1 MHQLLKGLIRSRVTL
16 ILSFI
21 LSVPAYAET
30 YYVSSLGDDSN
41 SGNNASEPF
50 RTLSR
55 AQSALSNGDSLYLRS
70 GDYWRLNAPV
80 LLDVS
85 GSLQDPVVLGAYSV
99 SSNGQVNHTVSGA
112 RPILDG
118 GTTVPNRGVYAAM
131 VHVTGRYVHVQDIE
145 IRNSGGGGLEYA
157 DTSDGVVRNVRV
169 DRTFHHGILSNRSH
183 NVAIS
188 NSEVSGD
195 SYGWREYNAQW
206 WGGGI
211 AVAKGSGV
219 SIRNCLVYEGYGEGI
234 SAFFGSSD
242 ISIENNTVYAARA
255 VGIYINAT
263 RDVRIRSNIVLG
275 TSNSEF
281 FRGSHGTT
289 GPGISLDN
297 EVYQFEIN
305 GGSVPLYKQTG
316 NVTIQNNLIAGT
328 RVGIAFFEE
337 LPGAV
342 YENIQVL
349 HNTVVDNNT
358 QLRIGN
364 QRHNGLTVANNIFM
378 SLSSGTSDYD
388 ADDRTSDGITWLSNY
403 WSEDYPAYDMIGDGD
418 VVGGLELG
426 KMSGWRELRG
436 FSDATW
442 SDFSPDTNA
451 STVGAGSWVSVAGSS
466 FDYNGVAFS
475 NPPEIGALADLS
487 ASGQRPASPVLV
499 SVR

>member
-1 MHQLLKGLIRSRVTL
+1 
-16 ILSFI
+16 
-21 LSVPAYAET
+21 
-30 YYVSSLGDDSN
+30 
-41 SGNNASEPF
+41 
-50 RTLSR
+50 R

-70 GDYWRLNAPV
+70 GDYWRLGAPV
-80 LLDVS
+80 RLDVS

-99 SSNGQVNHTVSGA
+99 TSNGQVNHTVSGA

-118 GTTVPNRGVYAAM
+118 GTTVPNRGLYAAL

-169 DRTFHHGILSNRSH
+169 DRTFHHGILSNRSDD
-183 NVAIS
+183 VAIS

-219 SIRNCLVYEGYGEGI
+219 SIRDCLVYEGYGEGI
-234 SAFFGSSD
+234 SAFFGSND
-242 ISIENNTVYAARA
+242 IAIENNTVYAARA

-263 RDVRIRSNIVLG
+263 RDVRIRNNIVLG
-275 TSNSEF
+275 TSNPEF

-297 EVYQFEIN
+297 EAYQFEIS

-316 NVTIQNNLIAGT
+316 DVTIQNNLIAGT

-349 HNTVVDNNT
+349 HNTVVDNTT

-388 ADDRTSDGITWLSNY
+388 PDDRTSDGIAWLSNF
-403 WSEDYPAYDMIGDGD
+403 WSDGYPVYDMIGDCD
-418 VVGGLELG
+418 VVGGLELE
-426 KMSGWRELRG
+426 KMSGWRDLRG

-442 SDFSPDTNA
+442 SDFSPATGA
-451 STVGAGSWVSVAGSS
+451 STIGAGSWVSVAGSS
-466 FDYNGVAFS
+466 FDYNDVAFS
-475 NPPEIGALADLS
+475 NPPEIGALADE
-487 ASGQRPASPVLV
+487 SGSGRRPISPVLV
-499 SVR
+499 SVH

>member
-1 MHQLLKGLIRSRVTL
+1 LYSEHRIPS
-16 ILSFI
+16 SF
-21 LSVPAYAET
+21 
-30 YYVSSLGDDSN
+30 GD
-41 SGNNASEPF
+41 
-50 RTLSR
+50 R
-55 AQSALSNGDSLYLRS
+55 
-70 GDYWRLNAPV
+70 
-80 LLDVS
+80 
-85 GSLQDPVVLGAYSV
+85 
-99 SSNGQVNHTVSGA
+99 
-112 RPILDG
+112 
-118 GTTVPNRGVYAAM
+118 
-131 VHVTGRYVHVQDIE
+131 
-145 IRNSGGGGLEYA
+145 
-157 DTSDGVVRNVRV
+157 
-169 DRTFHHGILSNRSH
+169 
-183 NVAIS
+183 
-188 NSEVSGD
+188 
-195 SYGWREYNAQW
+195 
-206 WGGGI
+206 
-211 AVAKGSGV
+211 
-219 SIRNCLVYEGYGEGI
+219 
-234 SAFFGSSD
+234 
-242 ISIENNTVYAARA
+242 
-255 VGIYINAT
+255 
-263 RDVRIRSNIVLG
+263 
-275 TSNSEF
+275 
-281 FRGSHGTT
+281 
-289 GPGISLDN
+289 
-297 EVYQFEIN
+297 IN